1 MKYKLARQSI
11 DPSLNRIIVR
21 EIRKQRIHVPRMGKK
36 NIKELALVCRAIE
49 ERGLPDN
56 LVCKKLPKKLGSGI
70 FLHPKAKPILKGE
83 VIGPYSGIVSIL
95 PQNAP
100 GDSCYA
106 FAPIVDILLSR
117 KEQEMFDK
125 KNLYRSNRLYA
136 IDVDAEKE
144 GNFIRFVNH
153 SDKPNV
159 VSHIFKIPKNDEG
172 LEISPLEVVY
182 VAKKTIKPG
191 EQLLISYEGD
201 GNTYWNHLGIKPT
214 PITPR
219 TFFLSPSLKLTKN

>member
-1 MKYKLARQSI
+1 MKYRLARQSI
-11 DPSLNRIIVR
+11 DHNLNRIILR
-21 EIRKQRIHVPRMGKK
+21 EIRKQRIPIIRMGKK
-36 NIKELALVCRAIE
+36 NLRELAIVCKAIE
-49 ERGLPDN
+49 TTGLPDH

-117 KEQEMFDK
+117 KEQELFDK
-125 KNLYRSNRLYA
+125 DNVYRSNRLYA

-153 SDKPNV
+153 SEKPNV
-159 VSHIFKIPKNDEG
+159 VSHLFKIPKNDEG
-172 LEISPLEVVY
+172 LEVSPLEVVY
-182 VAKKTIKPG
+182 VAKKTIHPG

-201 GNTYWNHLGIKPT
+201 GNTYWNQLGIKPF

-219 TFFLSPSLKLTKN
+219 TFFLLPTLKLTKN